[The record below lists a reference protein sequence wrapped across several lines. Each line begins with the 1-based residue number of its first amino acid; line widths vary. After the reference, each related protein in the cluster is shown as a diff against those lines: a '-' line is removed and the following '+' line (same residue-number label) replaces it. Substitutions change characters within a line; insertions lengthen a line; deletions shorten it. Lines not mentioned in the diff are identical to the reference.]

1 MTSTLPKIFVAGAT
15 GYVGG
20 RLVPKLL
27 DEGYQ
32 VKAFGRSKSKLQN
45 RAWSNHPHLELDE
58 GNIFDLNKMRA
69 SLEGIDVVFYLIHS
83 MLPGEKDFESADRRA
98 AGVMKEAAGQAG
110 VKRIIYLSGLGEDSP
125 SLSKHLKSRAEV
137 AEILR
142 SGNVPVTVFRAA
154 MIIGSGSASFEI
166 LRYLVDRL
174 PVMITPRWVQTLSQ
188 PIAIRNVIQYL
199 TECLRHPETS
209 GRSFDI
215 GGPEVLTYEKLMRT
229 YAEKAG
235 LPRRLIIPVPV
246 FTPRLSS
253 YWIHLVTPV
262 PSSIAR
268 PLAEGLRN
276 PVICKNNEIQK
287 IIPQKL
293 LTPGEA
299 VGFALKSTLENTAQS
314 HWTDAGGRQVLEQAA
329 PGDPGWAGGT
339 LFSDVRRAE
348 ITGREAAVWRK
359 IISIGGSNGWYHAD
373 FLWQLRGF
381 MDRLAGGVGLRR
393 GRRSQT
399 DLRAGD
405 ALDFWR
411 VAEVRHEEKLVLAAE
426 MKLPGR
432 AVLEFRIVRE
442 NGIARI
448 EQTAKF
454 WPRGL
459 WGIVYWYLV
468 LPLHGYIF
476 SGMLSKIVKDTVS
489 K

>member
-1 MTSTLPKIFVAGAT
+1 MNSDPKKIFVAGAT

-20 RLVPKLL
+20 RLIPKLL
-27 DEGYQ
+27 EEGYS
-32 VKAFGRSKSKLQN
+32 VKAFGRSKSKLYN
-45 RAWSNHPHLELDE
+45 RSWARHPQLELEE
-58 GNIFDLNKMRA
+58 GNIFDCEKITR
-69 SLEGIDVVFYLIHS
+69 SLRDVETVFYLIHS
-83 MLPGEKDFESADRRA
+83 MLPGEKDFQSADRQA
-98 AGVMKEAAGQAG
+98 AVSMKDAAERAG

-125 SLSKHLKSRAEV
+125 GLSKHLKSRAEV

-142 SGNVPVTVFRAA
+142 SGKVPVTVLRAA

-174 PVMITPRWVQTLSQ
+174 PVMITPRWVHTPSQ
-188 PIAIRNVIQYL
+188 PIAIRNVIEYL
-199 TECLRHPETS
+199 SACLKHPETS
-209 GRSFDI
+209 GCTFDI

-229 YAEKAG
+229 YAEEAG
-235 LPRRLIIPVPV
+235 LRRRLIIPVPF

-276 PVICKNNEIQK
+276 PVVCTENDIQK

-293 LTPGEA
+293 LIPREA
-299 VGFALKSTLENTAQS
+299 IRFALKSTIENTAVS
-314 HWTDAGGRQVLEQAA
+314 HWTDAGGREVLEQLA
-329 PGDPGWAGGT
+329 PGDAYWAGGT
-339 LFSDVRRAE
+339 LFTDHRRVE
-348 ITGREAAVWRK
+348 ITGREASVWRK
-359 IISIGGSNGWYHAD
+359 IISIGGKNGWYHAD
-373 FLWQLRGF
+373 FLWQLRGL

-393 GRRSQT
+393 GRRSQAE
-399 DLRAGD
+399 LRAGD

-411 VAEVRHEEKLVLAAE
+411 VAEVREGEKLTLVAE

-432 AVLEFRIVRE
+432 AVLEFITIRE
-442 NGIARI
+442 YGRVWLS
-448 EQTAKF
+448 QTAKF

-468 LPLHGYIF
+468 LPFHGYIF
-476 SGMLSKIVKDTVS
+476 SGMLSKLVK
-489 K
+489 

>member
-1 MTSTLPKIFVAGAT
+1 MKIFVAGAT

-20 RLVPKLL
+20 RLIPKLL
-27 DEGYQ
+27 EEGYS
-32 VKAFGRSKSKLQN
+32 VTAFGRSKSKLRN
-45 RAWSNHPHLELDE
+45 RAWSRHPNLTLVE
-58 GNIFDLNKMRA
+58 GNIFDPEKMRA
-69 SLEGIDVVFYLIHS
+69 CLQGADVVYYLIHS
-83 MLPGEKDFESADRRA
+83 MLPGEKDFQSADRNA
-98 AGVMKEAAGQAG
+98 ATVMRDAAAQAE

-137 AEILR
+137 ADILR
-142 SGNVPVTVFRAA
+142 SGQVPVTVLRAA

-174 PVMITPRWVQTLSQ
+174 PMMITPRWVQTPSQ

-199 TECLRHPETS
+199 TGCLSHPETA
-209 GRSFDI
+209 GRTFDI
-215 GGPEVLTYEKLMRT
+215 GGPEILTYEKLMRT
-229 YAEKAG
+229 YAEEAG
-235 LPRRLIIPVPV
+235 LKRRLIIPVPV

-276 PVICKNNEIQK
+276 PVVCTENQIREM
-287 IIPQKL
+287 IPQKL
-293 LTPGEA
+293 LTPREA
-299 VGFALKSTLENTAQS
+299 IHYALKSTLEDTAQS

-329 PGDPGWAGGT
+329 PGDAEWAGGT
-339 LFSDVRRAE
+339 VFSDRRRAE
-348 ITGREAAVWRK
+348 ITGREADVWRK
-359 IISIGGSNGWYHAD
+359 VLSIGGKNGWYHAD
-373 FLWQLRGF
+373 FLWQLRGL
-381 MDRLAGGVGLRR
+381 MDRFAGGVGLRR

-411 VAEVRHEEKLVLAAE
+411 VAEVQDGENLILVAE

-432 AVLEFRIVRE
+432 AVLEFKTIRE
-442 NGIARI
+442 NGRAWLC
-448 EQTAKF
+448 QTAKF

-459 WGIVYWYLV
+459 WGIVYWFLV
-468 LPLHGYIF
+468 LPLHGYVF
-476 SGMLSKIVKDTVS
+476 SGMLSKITQVKPFPAKNV
-489 K
+489 